1 MSISNLQTLRTWV
14 IARGSEDPSKTR
26 NINYISY
33 IPSGSM
39 QIAPAFSSKVQNRSP
54 GNFQEVQLTNKLD
67 DQPLIHDWWG
77 SAPKIIRKPENLL
90 RIFSF
95 AETTIG
101 TEGLFTRNLSGCNS
115 QNSENEL
122 PTAPPTYRLPTRIPY
137 DLCGE
142 VYGVLDSFCR
152 GRKPLCLW
160 SAISWPSNAPIGAL
174 SSQFDPELAA

>member
-54 GNFQEVQLTNKLD
+54 GKIQEVQLTNKLD

-77 SAPKIIRKPENLL
+77 SAPKIIRKPDVQKSSQDIFFCGDNHLEPKVCLLGISQVAIPKNLKM
-90 RIFSF
+90 
-95 AETTIG
+95 
-101 TEGLFTRNLSGCNS
+101 NS
-115 QNSENEL
+115 Q
-122 PTAPPTYRLPTRIPY
+122 RLPLLTVYRREFLMTSVVRFMGFLTRFVGEGN
-137 DLCGE
+137 LCVFG
-142 VYGVLDSFCR
+142 
-152 GRKPLCLW
+152 
-160 SAISWPSNAPIGAL
+160 APSPGHLMHPSERFQVNSIL
-174 SSQFDPELAA
+174 N